1 MLSNPAVQGAPRDKV
16 APLTVNLRCQREV
29 LMRDITDLM
38 QKHRECSRHLWN
50 TYFWPQ
56 AEAEDDWDLRDR
68 FEDIHVKLLSAL
80 VLWPLEREDQE
91 PTPAYW
97 HPLKP
102 VSFIRVVPS
111 DLCANA
117 CPVLINREI
126 ASGYWDHPITE
137 VAASDIDMRF
147 IHYFDWSNIGHRDFE
162 YIQVL
167 IVSSITHPELI
178 GRHALVK
185 PINVRMLFDESVV

>member
-1 MLSNPAVQGAPRDKV
+1 
-16 APLTVNLRCQREV
+16 
-29 LMRDITDLM
+29 MRDITDLM
-38 QKHRECSRHLWN
+38 QRHRECSRHVWN

-68 FEDIHVKLLSAL
+68 FEDINVKLFSSL
-80 VLWPLEREDQE
+80 VLWPLEREEKE

-97 HPLKP
+97 QPLHPVP
-102 VSFIRVVPS
+102 FIRVVPENLCS
-111 DLCANA
+111 DS

-126 ASGYWDHPITE
+126 DSGYWDHPITN

-147 IHYFDWSNIGHRDFE
+147 IHYFDWSNIGYREFE
-162 YIQVL
+162 YLRVV
-167 IVSSITHPELI
+167 IVASLAHPELA

-185 PINVRMLFDESVV
+185 PLNVRVFFDETVA